1 MGNIFSVKKEEKKND
16 GLQSTPDPGAAMIFF
31 FIVTSVYCVISI
43 FLNISS
49 ASCGEH
55 KFEHV

>member
-31 FIVTSVYCVISI
+31 FIVKWGYLV
-43 FLNISS
+43 F
-49 ASCGEH
+49 
-55 KFEHV
+55 

>member
-31 FIVTSVYCVISI
+31 FIVTSVYCVVSI
-43 FLNISS
+43 FLNN
-49 ASCGEH
+49 
-55 KFEHV
+55 